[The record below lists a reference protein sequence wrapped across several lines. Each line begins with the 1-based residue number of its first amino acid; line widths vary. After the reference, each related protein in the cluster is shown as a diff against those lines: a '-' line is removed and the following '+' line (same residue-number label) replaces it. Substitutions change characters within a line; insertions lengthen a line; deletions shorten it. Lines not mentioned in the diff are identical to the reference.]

1 MTDRTPEEY
10 RKEARELLGLIPAP
24 PTATPGPDLLERI
37 ARWLEQR
44 DQEQARRDFRR
55 AQNAGHEDWC
65 ISFYMDPQAGKP
77 YDCNCNR
84 ESRRCTVCGAAVV
97 DLVALW
103 KSWAA
108 LREALEKVN
117 KL

>member
-1 MTDRTPEEY
+1 MSDPMTDRTPEEY
-10 RKEARELLGLIPAP
+10 RREAQELVTRMAHDKTFVLA
-24 PTATPGPDLLERI
+24 D
-37 ARWLEQR
+37 WLAQR
-44 DQEQARRDFRR
+44 DQEHTRRDFRKS
-55 AQNAGHEDWC
+55 QNAGHEDWC
-65 ISFYMDPQAGKP
+65 ISFYMNPQAGKP